1 MFLIAV
7 SLCTCRHS
15 NEEFILMSH
24 RSHRFTQISS
34 LQATVVTMPHSNR
47 YFSARELRIFFR
59 NTNCTNYTNKLLSLE
74 RFVFNTQYYSFKSH
88 TDLTDLTDFFRCKQR
103 FVYHQDCV
111 STIFQVVTPIS
122 FFEKCYICSPSQYRS
137 ALVVARMGEFIL
149 SNVPQISLSTQIFKI
164 YQTIPNL
171 FFSLLVRVSVVLSTS
186 KMPWRSWEVKVPKYS
201 PSINFFNGIEKSM
214 PQSTKLSYFK
224 NSG

>member
-1 MFLIAV
+1 MFLVPIQYHLYDRRGCGSYLKRRLLLALLRNKISWFCILFLIAV
-7 SLCTCRHS
+7 SLCTGRRS
-15 NEEFILMSH
+15 NEEFILMPH

-111 STIFQVVTPIS
+111 STI
-122 FFEKCYICSPSQYRS
+122 
-137 ALVVARMGEFIL
+137 
-149 SNVPQISLSTQIFKI
+149 
-164 YQTIPNL
+164 
-171 FFSLLVRVSVVLSTS
+171 LLHMVHN
-186 KMPWRSWEVKVPKYS
+186 Y
-201 PSINFFNGIEKSM
+201 
-214 PQSTKLSYFK
+214 
-224 NSG
+224 

>member
-7 SLCTCRHS
+7 SLCTGRHS

-111 STIFQVVTPIS
+111 STIN
-122 FFEKCYICSPSQYRS
+122 EKFSGFDESRS
-137 ALVVARMGEFIL
+137 HFKLL
-149 SNVPQISLSTQIFKI
+149 SNSNCDSVIFMRKLVCGIVPS
-164 YQTIPNL
+164 
-171 FFSLLVRVSVVLSTS
+171 
-186 KMPWRSWEVKVPKYS
+186 
-201 PSINFFNGIEKSM
+201 
-214 PQSTKLSYFK
+214 
-224 NSG
+224 

>member
-1 MFLIAV
+1 MFLVPIQYHLYDRRGCGSYLKRRLLLVWLIKRISWLYIFLLLIAV
-7 SLCTCRHS
+7 SLCTGRRS

-111 STIFQVVTPIS
+111 STI
-122 FFEKCYICSPSQYRS
+122 
-137 ALVVARMGEFIL
+137 
-149 SNVPQISLSTQIFKI
+149 
-164 YQTIPNL
+164 
-171 FFSLLVRVSVVLSTS
+171 LLHMVHN
-186 KMPWRSWEVKVPKYS
+186 Y
-201 PSINFFNGIEKSM
+201 
-214 PQSTKLSYFK
+214 
-224 NSG
+224 

>member
-1 MFLIAV
+1 MFLVPILHHLYDRRGCGSYLKRRLLLALLRNKISWFCILFLIAV
-7 SLCTCRHS
+7 SLCTCRQS

-88 TDLTDLTDFFRCKQR
+88 TDLTDFFRCKQR

-111 STIFQVVTPIS
+111 STI
-122 FFEKCYICSPSQYRS
+122 
-137 ALVVARMGEFIL
+137 
-149 SNVPQISLSTQIFKI
+149 
-164 YQTIPNL
+164 
-171 FFSLLVRVSVVLSTS
+171 LLHMVHN
-186 KMPWRSWEVKVPKYS
+186 Y
-201 PSINFFNGIEKSM
+201 
-214 PQSTKLSYFK
+214 
-224 NSG
+224 

>member
-1 MFLIAV
+1 
-7 SLCTCRHS
+7 
-15 NEEFILMSH
+15 MSH

-34 LQATVVTMPHSNR
+34 LQAMVVTMPHSNR

-111 STIFQVVTPIS
+111 STILLHMVHNI
-122 FFEKCYICSPSQYRS
+122 
-137 ALVVARMGEFIL
+137 
-149 SNVPQISLSTQIFKI
+149 
-164 YQTIPNL
+164 NL
-171 FFSLLVRVSVVLSTS
+171 D
-186 KMPWRSWEVKVPKYS
+186 
-201 PSINFFNGIEKSM
+201 
-214 PQSTKLSYFK
+214 
-224 NSG
+224 

>member
-1 MFLIAV
+1 
-7 SLCTCRHS
+7 
-15 NEEFILMSH
+15 MSH

-47 YFSARELRIFFR
+47 YFSVRELRIFFR

-111 STIFQVVTPIS
+111 STI
-122 FFEKCYICSPSQYRS
+122 
-137 ALVVARMGEFIL
+137 
-149 SNVPQISLSTQIFKI
+149 
-164 YQTIPNL
+164 
-171 FFSLLVRVSVVLSTS
+171 LLHMVHN
-186 KMPWRSWEVKVPKYS
+186 Y
-201 PSINFFNGIEKSM
+201 
-214 PQSTKLSYFK
+214 
-224 NSG
+224 